1 MPLTVQAYGH
11 SDVGRKRKVNEDSFA
26 IDEARGI
33 YIVADG
39 MGGHGNGATA
49 SQTAVSVAREQ
60 LNANIV
66 KFDQYRDDPSEPN
79 RVAATAAVEQA
90 IQAACERIFRI
101 GQQDSAKRGMG
112 TTIDVV
118 VRVGDRAILGH
129 VGDGRVYLVRN
140 GQGYRLT
147 KDHTIVAQ
155 QVEAG
160 ILTPAEAEQSTLRGV
175 LTRAVGTHASVQVD
189 TLVLD
194 LAAGDL
200 LLMCSDGVTRYLR
213 DEEVGTRLRE
223 ASAGTARQII
233 DWANTSGGEDNSSV
247 IVVGCRPLEV
257 AAAAPAPDQRK
268 VSSRIDAVRGL
279 PLFQHLSYK
288 EQVAILSIA
297 HSRIYDPGAE
307 IVKQGDPGQ
316 EMFIIV
322 DGEVVVERDGVTIA
336 ELGAGGHF
344 GEMSI
349 VDDAPRSA
357 SVRAKKRTDVLT
369 IGQSEIGGL
378 MRLDSVLAVKI
389 LWTLVQALSGRL
401 RVASAELIEF
411 KLETP
416 RRESNVQMPFAR

>member
-1 MPLTVQAYGH
+1 
-11 SDVGRKRKVNEDSFA
+11 
-26 IDEARGI
+26 
-33 YIVADG
+33 
-39 MGGHGNGATA
+39 
-49 SQTAVSVAREQ
+49 
-60 LNANIV
+60 
-66 KFDQYRDDPSEPN
+66 
-79 RVAATAAVEQA
+79 
-90 IQAACERIFRI
+90 
-101 GQQDSAKRGMG
+101 
-112 TTIDVV
+112 
-118 VRVGDRAILGH
+118 VRAGDRAIIGH
-129 VGDGRVYLVRN
+129 VGDGRIYLVRS

-160 ILTPAEAEQSTLRGV
+160 VLTPEEAEQSTLRGV
-175 LTRAVGTHASVQVD
+175 LTRAVGTHVSVQVD

-194 LAAGDL
+194 LAAGDM
-200 LLMCSDGVTRYLR
+200 LLMCSDGVHRYLR
-213 DEEVGTRLRE
+213 DDEVGLRLRE

-233 DWANTSGGEDNSSV
+233 DWANTSGGEDNSTV
-247 IVVGCRPLEV
+247 IVVGCKPQEI
-257 AAAAPAPDQRK
+257 AAAPTPEPRK
-268 VSSRIDAVRGL
+268 FSSRIDAMRGL

-288 EQVAILSIA
+288 EQVAVLSIS
-297 HSRIYDPGAE
+297 HSRIYEPGAE
-307 IVKQGDPGQ
+307 IVKQGEPGQ

-369 IGQSEIGGL
+369 IGQAEIGGL
-378 MRLDSVLAVKI
+378 MRLDPVLAVKI

-411 KLETP
+411 KLEEP
-416 RRESNVQMPFAR
+416 RRESSVQAPFVR

>member
-1 MPLTVQAYGH
+1 MPLSVQAYGH

-26 IDEARGI
+26 VDEARGI

-49 SQTAVSVAREQ
+49 SQTAVGVAREH

-66 KFDQYRDDPSEPN
+66 KFERYRDDPSEAN
-79 RVAATAAVEQA
+79 RLAATAAVEQA
-90 IQAACERIFRI
+90 IQAACERVFRI
-101 GQQDSAKRGMG
+101 GQQDTTKRGMG
-112 TTIDVV
+112 TTMDVV
-118 VRVGDRAILGH
+118 VRAGDRAILGH
-129 VGDGRVYLVRN
+129 VGDGRVYLVRG

-160 ILTPAEAEQSTLRGV
+160 ILTPKEAEESTLRGV

-189 TLVLD
+189 TLVVD
-194 LAAGDL
+194 LAAGDM
-200 LLMCSDGVTRYLR
+200 LLMCSDGVHRYLR
-213 DEEVGTRLRE
+213 DEEVGLRLRE
-223 ASAGTARQII
+223 VSPGTARQIT
-233 DWANTSGGEDNSSV
+233 DWANQSGGEDNSTV
-247 IVVGCRPLEV
+247 ILVGCR
-257 AAAAPAPDQRK
+257 APESLAEAAPDQKK

-288 EQVAILSIA
+288 EQVAVLSIA
-297 HSRIYDPGAE
+297 HSRIYEPGAE

-322 DGEVVVERDGVTIA
+322 DGEVVVERDGVAIA
-336 ELGAGGHF
+336 ELGPGGHF

-357 SVRAKKRTDVLT
+357 SVRARKRTDVLI

-378 MRLDSVLAVKI
+378 MRLDPVLAVKI

-411 KLETP
+411 KLEAP
-416 RRESNVQMPFAR
+416 GRESSVQLPFAR